1 MQKLYTE
8 LPWKKSSAVQRI
20 NSAHSHALKKVQ
32 TLSKQEAKRKT
43 MDLIQSLPEETKQME
58 SLDLVLLQNLK
69 DIKTNELMDV
79 NFDAY
84 YAHEESEVFFS
95 QFDIAM
101 GQYAFFGHL
110 VICPELYG
118 CSNEDMKP
126 YMHVWRTI
134 AHYFGIEESANLVK
148 MEANKT
154 LSLLQDVIDFMVIPG
169 VLHLDHI
176 GLTYGKT
183 LAQALF
189 PIDFHVL
196 VYLAMESFGILLL
209 DLWIEFSMLQKFSYY
224 AVKIF
229 FSVGYEW
236 MYLRKI
242 FNWVFYLALKQNLSK
257 AKALKFHI

>member
-1 MQKLYTE
+1 
-8 LPWKKSSAVQRI
+8 
-20 NSAHSHALKKVQ
+20 
-32 TLSKQEAKRKT
+32 
-43 MDLIQSLPEETKQME
+43 
-58 SLDLVLLQNLK
+58 
-69 DIKTNELMDV
+69 
-79 NFDAY
+79 
-84 YAHEESEVFFS
+84 
-95 QFDIAM
+95 
-101 GQYAFFGHL
+101 
-110 VICPELYG
+110 
-118 CSNEDMKP
+118 MKP

-229 FSVGYEW
+229 FGVGYGW
-236 MYLRKI
+236 MYLRKM
-242 FNWVFYLALKQNLSK
+242 FNWVFHLALKQNLSR